1 MPDAPSRAD
10 AEETRRAILRAEQEL
25 FAAAG
30 YRAVTTR
37 MVAKVSGIKQPLI
50 YYHFADKEALYVEV
64 QRERALACRAALEYI
79 AGQHD
84 MPIPERLRAVV
95 AALRASHQSNMS
107 LFMHDVQHELS
118 EQARATLSELFRANI
133 VQPIMAIFAEG
144 IASGFLRKPEQ
155 GGVAPRLATFLL
167 LSAIMHLPEV
177 ADVERGADPRAD
189 LDASAADAL
198 IHALLYGMA
207 AAPPG

>member
-10 AEETRRAILRAEQEL
+10 AEETRRAILRAAQEL

-118 EQARATLSELFRANI
+118 ELFRANI